1 MSEIRLGLTSVTFRG
16 KTAGEI
22 LGIMEKSGL
31 RYIEWGT
38 DVHAKSEDDARAIRA
53 LCDERGVKTVSLGSY
68 YRVGDGDIAAF
79 EADCKIA
86 AVLGAERVRVWLG
99 RKSSCLFT
107 IEEKQAMLGEVR
119 ALADVAGQYGVT
131 VAFEFHRKTLN
142 DCGDSCVE
150 FLRELGDTR
159 VKTYWQ
165 PFFEGNDAENLSAC
179 LSYVDAVHVF
189 SWDAAAHRFPLDAKG
204 GEWREF
210 IKTALP
216 VCRDYILEFVV
227 NDDED
232 MFMRDAATLKSFFE

>member
-1 MSEIRLGLTSVTFRG
+1 MNEIRLGLTSVTFRG
-16 KTAGEI
+16 KSAEEI

-31 RYIEWGT
+31 RYVEWGT

-53 LCDERGVKTVSLGSY
+53 LCDGRGVQTVSLGSY

-86 AVLGAERVRVWLG
+86 SILGAGRIRVWLG
-99 RKSSCLFT
+99 RKSSRLFT
-107 IEEKQAMLGEVR
+107 DEEKRAMLSEVR

-150 FLRELGDTR
+150 FLKELSDPR

-165 PFFEGNDAENLSAC
+165 PFFEGNDAENLDRC
-179 LSYVDAVHVF
+179 LSQVDAVHVF
-189 SWDAAAHRFPLDAKG
+189 SWDAAAHRFPLDAKAD
-204 GEWREF
+204 EWREF

-227 NDDED
+227 DDDED

>member
-1 MSEIRLGLTSVTFRG
+1 MTDFKSSKRIVIKIGTSSLTYETGKFNLNRIDRLVKVISDFKNSSTEVVLVSSGAVTAGIARLGINHRPHS
-16 KTAGEI
+16 
-22 LGIMEKSGL
+22 
-31 RYIEWGT
+31 
-38 DVHAKSEDDARAIRA
+38 
-53 LCDERGVKTVSLGSY
+53 
-68 YRVGDGDIAAF
+68 
-79 EADCKIA
+79 
-86 AVLGAERVRVWLG
+86 
-99 RKSSCLFT
+99 

-119 ALADVAGQYGVT
+119 ALADVARQYGVT